1 MFEYN
6 GRSYNDGA
14 DYSRLVMK
22 GFLNHF
28 EKTEDGIFYLI
39 KGLEMILH
47 ELENKEYIDNKE
59 ERDYEQGHRI
69 NKLRHSIDQLKGVS

>member
-1 MFEYN
+1 
-6 GRSYNDGA
+6 
-14 DYSRLVMK
+14 MK

-59 ERDYEQGHRI
+59 ERD
-69 NKLRHSIDQLKGVS
+69 